1 MAAIDLKQL
10 VGRLNDP
17 CRRALEAAAGMTLS
31 RTHYNVE
38 IEHWL
43 LTLADRADGDIAAIL
58 RHYEIDQ
65 GRFVTDLNRA
75 LEKLKTGNSRAPSLA
90 PDIVELGK
98 QAWLLASL
106 EQGATRDP
114 LRPSAVGAAGRRDA
128 GAARA
133 RGIRAAAEDQSR
145 SAEARLRR
153 DHRQQRGGGRGAGQ
167 PRSARGGR
175 RRRADGAAR
184 DRRARP
190 VHHRPDRAG
199 ARRARSTR
207 SSAATTRSARSSTS

>member
-17 CRRALEAAAGMTLS
+17 CRRALEAAAGLTLS

-43 LTLADRADGDIAAIL
+43 LKLADRADGDIAAIL

-90 PDIVELGK
+90 PDIVELAK

-106 EQGATRDP
+106 EQGAARDP
-114 LRPSAVGAAGRRDA
+114 LRSSAVGAAGRRDA
-128 GAARA
+128 GAPRA
-133 RGIRAAAEDQSR
+133 RGLRPAAEDQSR
-145 SAEARLRR
+145 CAEARLRR
-153 DHRQQRGGGRGAGQ
+153 DHRQQRRSGGGAGSGV
-167 PRSARGGR
+167 RRGGTGG

-184 DRRARP
+184 
-190 VHHRPDRAG
+190 H
-199 ARRARSTR
+199 RARST
-207 SSAATTRSARSSTS
+207 SSPSI

>member
-1 MAAIDLKQL
+1 MATIDLKQL
-10 VGRLNDP
+10 VGRLNDV

-90 PDIVELGK
+90 PDIVELSK

-106 EQGATRDP
+106 EQGATR
-114 LRPSAVGAAGRRDA
+114 V
-128 GAARA
+128 
-133 RGIRAAAEDQSR
+133 R
-145 SAEARLRR
+145 SGHLLWALL
-153 DHRQQRGGGRGAGQ
+153 
-167 PRSARGGR
+167 
-175 RRRADGAAR
+175 ADETL
-184 DRRARP
+184 
-190 VHHRPDRAG
+190 
-199 ARRARSTR
+199 ARRAREASGQLLKINPDLLKRDFATITANSTE
-207 SSAATTRSARSSTS
+207 AAEVAPVDASGAAVGDGAPMAPRGTGALDQFTTDL